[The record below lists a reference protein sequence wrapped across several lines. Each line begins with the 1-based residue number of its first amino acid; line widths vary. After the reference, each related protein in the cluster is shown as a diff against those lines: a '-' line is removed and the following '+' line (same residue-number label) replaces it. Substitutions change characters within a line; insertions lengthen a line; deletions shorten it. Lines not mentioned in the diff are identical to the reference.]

1 MSFQTLHIV
10 MELCT
15 GGELFDLLYDQPEC
29 RFAEPECAKLAQK
42 MLGAVN
48 YLHSMDICHRDLKL
62 ENFIFS
68 ETYPAGEIK
77 MIDFGFSKHYLAK
90 EHMHQI
96 VGTSYYIAPE
106 VLAKNYTQK
115 SDLWSLGVIFF
126 MLLSGRCPFG
136 GTNDFEIQENVRN
149 GK

>member
-1 MSFQTLHIV
+1 
-10 MELCT
+10 
-15 GGELFDLLYDQPEC
+15 
-29 RFAEPECAKLAQK
+29 
-42 MLGAVN
+42 
-48 YLHSMDICHRDLKL
+48 
-62 ENFIFS
+62 
-68 ETYPAGEIK
+68 